1 MYRMMIVDDEER
13 IANSIYDLMDERFDF
28 ELYRCYSA
36 MAALDVIRTM
46 RFDIVITDIAMPGMS
61 GLELL
66 NKVQA
71 IWPKCHFLILT
82 AYDSFDYAYE
92 TLRHDRVDY
101 LLKIESYD
109 TICQCVER
117 KLQDIQKER
126 SREEKLRHY
135 EQYVQQV
142 GESMGRYFL
151 KRIIVQGIP
160 LPDQHDLDQFSVPLR
175 LDQPVMLV
183 FLALNDQNPV
193 TNNRTS
199 MDILQSIQ
207 ARFQAYDIPFLS
219 YLSTGTILLV
229 IQPGGE
235 SNLAGDRITYVQTA
249 LENLPQT
256 VEEETGRKLAILCA
270 DAPILWQQAHTL
282 YQRAAVR
289 LEDIRSESGMM
300 VLDTAEELRHSDGEL
315 FFPSMEELNMLW
327 EMVKC
332 GNIDSFLRVLRDELD
347 TAGFPALPE
356 TTVAAVGY
364 LLTEAGR
371 LYAPRQDIA
380 AEKKRLTACE
390 HFGTLDDWLAA
401 ITGYL
406 KRIRQTRE
414 ENRESRE
421 TWLIVRINQ
430 YIEQHYQEDLTL
442 TMLADE
448 VHYSP
453 AYLSRF
459 YKANTG
465 TNVMTHLYNVRIGK
479 AKELLENSNDKV
491 SDIAIKTGFCSTKY
505 FNRVFKKMTGLSPA
519 QFRRDSVDGPSGN

>member
-135 EQYVQQV
+135 DQYVQQV

-151 KRIIVQGIP
+151 KSIIVQGIP

>member
-1 MYRMMIVDDEER
+1 MYRMMIVDDEEH

-135 EQYVQQV
+135 DQYVQQV

-175 LDQPVMLV
+175 LEQPVMLV

-235 SNLAGDRITYVQTA
+235 SNLAGDRIT
-249 LENLPQT
+249 
-256 VEEETGRKLAILCA
+256 LCA
-270 DAPILWQQAHTL
+270 DGAGESAPNRRRRNRPQAGHSL
-282 YQRAAVR
+282 RGRA
-289 LEDIRSESGMM
+289 
-300 VLDTAEELRHSDGEL
+300 
-315 FFPSMEELNMLW
+315 
-327 EMVKC
+327 
-332 GNIDSFLRVLRDELD
+332 DS
-347 TAGFPALPE
+347 
-356 TTVAAVGY
+356 VAAGSYAVPAGSGA
-364 LLTEAGR
+364 AGR
-371 LYAPRQDIA
+371 HPQRKRHDGAGHGGGAAPFGWGAFLPQHGRIEHALGNGEMRQ
-380 AEKKRLTACE
+380 
-390 HFGTLDDWLAA
+390 H
-401 ITGYL
+401 
-406 KRIRQTRE
+406 
-414 ENRESRE
+414 
-421 TWLIVRINQ
+421 
-430 YIEQHYQEDLTL
+430 
-442 TMLADE
+442 
-448 VHYSP
+448 
-453 AYLSRF
+453 
-459 YKANTG
+459 
-465 TNVMTHLYNVRIGK
+465 
-479 AKELLENSNDKV
+479 
-491 SDIAIKTGFCSTKY
+491 
-505 FNRVFKKMTGLSPA
+505 
-519 QFRRDSVDGPSGN
+519 

>member
-36 MAALDVIRTM
+36 VAALDVIRTM

-135 EQYVQQV
+135 DQYVQQV

-160 LPDQHDLDQFSVPLR
+160 LPDQHD
-175 LDQPVMLV
+175 
-183 FLALNDQNPV
+183 
-193 TNNRTS
+193 
-199 MDILQSIQ
+199 
-207 ARFQAYDIPFLS
+207 
-219 YLSTGTILLV
+219 LLV

>member
-1 MYRMMIVDDEER
+1 MFRMMIVDDEER

-36 MAALDVIRTM
+36 VEALEVIRTM
-46 RFDIVITDIAMPGMS
+46 RFDIVITDISMPGMS

-66 NKVQA
+66 SKVQA

-82 AYDSFDYAYE
+82 AYDNFDYAYE

-117 KLQDIQKER
+117 KLQSIRKER
-126 SREEKLRHY
+126 AREEKLRHY
-135 EQYVQQV
+135 DQYVQQV

-175 LDQPVMLV
+175 LEKPVLLV
-183 FLALNDQNPV
+183 LLALNDQNPV
-193 TNNRTS
+193 TNNRTA

-219 YLSTGTILLV
+219 YLSAGTILLV
-229 IQPGGE
+229 IQPDGE
-235 SNLAGDRITYVQTA
+235 SSLAGSRITYVQTA

-270 DAPILWQQAHTL
+270 DAPVTWAQAHVL

-300 VLDTAEELRHSDGEL
+300 MLDTAEELRCSQGEL
-315 FFPSMEELNMLW
+315 SFPSMEELNMLW

-332 GNIDSFLRVLRDELD
+332 GNIDSFLRVLREEMEN
-347 TAGFPALPE
+347 APFPALPE
-356 TTVAAVGY
+356 TTLSAVGY

-371 LYAPRQDIA
+371 LYAPQQDLA

-390 HFGTLDDWLAA
+390 RFDSLEEWLGA
-401 ITGYL
+401 IAGYL
-406 KRIRQTRE
+406 RRIRQARE

-442 TMLADE
+442 TRLADE

-479 AKELLENSNDKV
+479 ARELLENSNDKV
-491 SDIAIKTGFCSTKY
+491 SDIAVKTGFCSTKY
-505 FNRVFKKMTGLSPA
+505 FNRVFKKLTGLSPA
-519 QFRRDSVDGPSGN
+519 QFRRQTVDGASGN

>member
-1 MYRMMIVDDEER
+1 MFRMMIVDDEER
-13 IANSIYDLMDERFDF
+13 IANSIYDLMDERFEF

-36 MAALDVIRTM
+36 VAALEVIRTM

-66 NKVQA
+66 SKVQA

-82 AYDSFDYAYE
+82 AYDNFDYAYE

-109 TICQCVER
+109 TICQCVKR
-117 KLQDIQKER
+117 KLQAIQKER

-135 EQYVQQV
+135 DQYVQQV

-175 LDQPVMLV
+175 LEKPVLLV
-183 FLALNDQNPV
+183 LLALNDQNPV
-193 TNNRTS
+193 TNNRTA

-219 YLSTGTILLV
+219 YLSAGTILLV
-229 IQPGGE
+229 IQPDGE
-235 SNLAGDRITYVQTA
+235 SSLAGSRITYVQTA

-270 DAPILWQQAHTL
+270 DAPLPWPQVHEL

-300 VLDTAEELRHSDGEL
+300 MLDTAEELHHSEGKL
-315 FFPSMEELNMLW
+315 PFPSMEELNMLW

-332 GNIDSFLRVLRDELD
+332 GNIDSFLRVLREEMEN
-347 TAGFPALPE
+347 APFPALPE
-356 TTVAAVGY
+356 TTLSAVGY

-371 LYAPRQDIA
+371 LYAPQQDLA

-390 HFGTLDDWLAA
+390 RFDSLEEWLGA
-401 ITGYL
+401 IAGYL
-406 KRIRQTRE
+406 RRIRQARE

-442 TMLADE
+442 TILADE

-465 TNVMTHLYNVRIGK
+465 TNAMTHLYNVRIGK

-491 SDIAIKTGFCSTKY
+491 SDIAVKTGFCSTKY
-505 FNRVFKKMTGLSPA
+505 FNRVFKKLTGLSPA
-519 QFRRDSVDGPSGN
+519 QFRRQTVDGASGN

>member
-36 MAALDVIRTM
+36 VAALDVIRTM

-71 IWPKCHFLILT
+71 VWPKCHFLILT

-135 EQYVQQV
+135 DQYVQQV

-347 TAGFPALPE
+347 TAGNHGSSCRLPSDRSRTAVCAPAGHCCRE
-356 TTVAAVGY
+356 KAADR
-364 LLTEAGR
+364 LRTFRHAGR
-371 LYAPRQDIA
+371 LAGCDHQLSETHSSDAGRKSGKPGNVADRPYQPIYRAALPGGPDPDHAGGRGALQPR
-380 AEKKRLTACE
+380 
-390 HFGTLDDWLAA
+390 
-401 ITGYL
+401 
-406 KRIRQTRE
+406 
-414 ENRESRE
+414 
-421 TWLIVRINQ
+421 
-430 YIEQHYQEDLTL
+430 
-442 TMLADE
+442 
-448 VHYSP
+448 
-453 AYLSRF
+453 LS
-459 YKANTG
+459 
-465 TNVMTHLYNVRIGK
+465 IP
-479 AKELLENSNDKV
+479 LL
-491 SDIAIKTGFCSTKY
+491 
-505 FNRVFKKMTGLSPA
+505 
-519 QFRRDSVDGPSGN
+519 

>member
-135 EQYVQQV
+135 DQYVQQV

-175 LDQPVMLV
+175 LEQPVMLV

-199 MDILQSIQ
+199 MDILQSFRRVFRRMIFRFYPTCLQ
-207 ARFQAYDIPFLS
+207 ARSCWLFSP
-219 YLSTGTILLV
+219 
-229 IQPGGE
+229 
-235 SNLAGDRITYVQTA
+235 
-249 LENLPQT
+249 
-256 VEEETGRKLAILCA
+256 VEKAI
-270 DAPILWQQAHTL
+270 
-282 YQRAAVR
+282 
-289 LEDIRSESGMM
+289 
-300 VLDTAEELRHSDGEL
+300 
-315 FFPSMEELNMLW
+315 
-327 EMVKC
+327 
-332 GNIDSFLRVLRDELD
+332 
-347 TAGFPALPE
+347 
-356 TTVAAVGY
+356 
-364 LLTEAGR
+364 
-371 LYAPRQDIA
+371 
-380 AEKKRLTACE
+380 
-390 HFGTLDDWLAA
+390 WLA
-401 ITGYL
+401 TVLPMYRRRW
-406 KRIRQTRE
+406 RICPKPSKKKPAASWPFSARTR
-414 ENRESRE
+414 RFCGSR
-421 TWLIVRINQ
+421 LIRCTSGQ
-430 YIEQHYQEDLTL
+430 RCGWKTS
-442 TMLADE
+442 A
-448 VHYSP
+448 
-453 AYLSRF
+453 A
-459 YKANTG
+459 KA
-465 TNVMTHLYNVRIGK
+465 
-479 AKELLENSNDKV
+479 A
-491 SDIAIKTGFCSTKY
+491 
-505 FNRVFKKMTGLSPA
+505 
-519 QFRRDSVDGPSGN
+519 

>member
-117 KLQDIQKER
+117 KLHDIQKER

-135 EQYVQQV
+135 DQYVQQV

-175 LDQPVMLV
+175 LEQPVMLV

-219 YLSTGTILLV
+219 YLSTGTDACWLFSSVEKAIWPATVLPML
-229 IQPGGE
+229 
-235 SNLAGDRITYVQTA
+235 QTA

-315 FFPSMEELNMLW
+315 FFPSMEELSMLW

-332 GNIDSFLRVLRDELD
+332 GNIDCVPCRRLAEHVQGID
-347 TAGFPALPE
+347 APAALPPADA
-356 TTVAAVGY
+356 TAAAVGY
-364 LLTEAGR
+364 LLTGGQDGCMAR
-371 LYAPRQDIA
+371 TTRQAYDA
-380 AEKKRLTACE
+380 LLKDKRA
-390 HFGTLDDWLAA
+390 
-401 ITGYL
+401 
-406 KRIRQTRE
+406 
-414 ENRESRE
+414 
-421 TWLIVRINQ
+421 
-430 YIEQHYQEDLTL
+430 
-442 TMLADE
+442 
-448 VHYSP
+448 
-453 AYLSRF
+453 
-459 YKANTG
+459 
-465 TNVMTHLYNVRIGK
+465 
-479 AKELLENSNDKV
+479 
-491 SDIAIKTGFCSTKY
+491 
-505 FNRVFKKMTGLSPA
+505 
-519 QFRRDSVDGPSGN
+519 